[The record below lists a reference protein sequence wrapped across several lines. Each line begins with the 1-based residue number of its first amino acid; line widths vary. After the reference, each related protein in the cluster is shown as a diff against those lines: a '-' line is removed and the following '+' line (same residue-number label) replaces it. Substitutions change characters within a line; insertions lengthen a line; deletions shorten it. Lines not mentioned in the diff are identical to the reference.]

1 MMEVEA
7 AIDRAANAV
16 GLTSLKPLQREA
28 IRAFASG
35 NDVFVSL
42 PTGYGKSF
50 CYVTLPFVF
59 DFMLGQSGSIV
70 LCISPLTALMM
81 EQRTKF
87 SAMGLRCEFVGELQQ
102 DVQSISDV
110 RNGIVQLLFVSPES
124 ILCNPQWREMLRLP
138 VYQQRS
144 VALVV
149 DEAHCIVQW

>member
-7 AIDRAANAV
+7 AIDRAASAV

-59 DFMLGQSGSIV
+59 DFMWLNRV
-70 LCISPLTALMM
+70 VHISSHCTHDGA
-81 EQRTKF
+81 
-87 SAMGLRCEFVGELQQ
+87 
-102 DVQSISDV
+102 
-110 RNGIVQLLFVSPES
+110 
-124 ILCNPQWREMLRLP
+124 
-138 VYQQRS
+138 
-144 VALVV
+144 
-149 DEAHCIVQW
+149 AHKV